1 MTGKLTTTLRGTLL
15 TPLSVGSCVYLST
28 GGRVIRTSRV
38 VAIQSRKHNEI
49 RFETLNTHY
58 RLLLNTFPHAVGKAN
73 VFMAA

>member
-38 VAIQSRKHNEI
+38 VAIQSWKRHEI

-58 RLLLNTFPHAVGKAN
+58 RLLLNTFPHAIGKAN